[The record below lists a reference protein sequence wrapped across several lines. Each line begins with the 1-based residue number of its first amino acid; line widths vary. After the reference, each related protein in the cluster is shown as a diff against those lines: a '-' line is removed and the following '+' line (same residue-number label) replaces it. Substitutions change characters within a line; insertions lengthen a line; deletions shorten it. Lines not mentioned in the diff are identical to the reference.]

1 MGYDIRWDG
10 NMMISKLKKCFYYM
24 KEKVWP
30 TEPSDTDSVPVQD
43 TREASS
49 VDTVDPY
56 LEKLLKQRKEKNKKN
71 GHE

>member
-1 MGYDIRWDG
+1 
-10 NMMISKLKKCFYYM
+10 M

-71 GHE
+71 GHQ